1 MDEGAEDG
9 GECFFIFARFLPD
22 CPEFFFATTATAF
35 FSNSC
40 RKCCMLCQQVVT
52 LLQLNVEGQE
62 KFSAQFSV
70 LTSLATFVLLLAWNS
85 LFLLNRD
92 GPKKQHFWA
101 SLWKKINLTH
111 YISVIFFFWIWVLS
125 HTTRPSLTAL
135 GNRLMTMETFF
146 PFPPRSIWS
155 LDAVFWVYW
164 TRWVSSL
171 FPLHP
176 QVILV
181 SEISV
186 SFFST
191 SVCTCEQG
199 NHGEGATC
207 LGSHSES
214 RGLCLC

>member
-1 MDEGAEDG
+1 MLHAVSAGRDVASVKRRGARKVQCSVQCSHFSGNICPPVGMEQ
-9 GECFFIFARFLPD
+9 FISFKQRWSK
-22 CPEFFFATTATAF
+22 ETA
-35 FSNSC
+35 
-40 RKCCMLCQQVVT
+40 
-52 LLQLNVEGQE
+52 LLGL
-62 KFSAQFSV
+62 SV
-70 LTSLATFVLLLAWNS
+70 
-85 LFLLNRD
+85 
-92 GPKKQHFWA
+92 KK
-101 SLWKKINLTH
+101 KNNLTH

>member
-1 MDEGAEDG
+1 MKGQRTEGSA
-9 GECFFIFARFLPD
+9 FLFSPAFSPTVPSFFLPQRRLL
-22 CPEFFFATTATAF
+22 
-35 FSNSC
+35 FSVTVVGNVA
-40 RKCCMLCQQVVT
+40 CCVSRSWRCFS
-52 LLQLNVEGQE
+52 LNVEGQE

-85 LFLLNRD
+85 LFLLSRD

-155 LDAVFWVYW
+155 LNAVFWVYW

-214 RGLCLC
+214 CGLCLC